1 MVKKLLS
8 YVKEYKVAAILTPL
22 FMLLEVAMEM
32 VIPRMMASIIDK
44 GVNGGDLNH
53 IFKMGIGMVFIAVV
67 GLFAGVMGGWTGSV
81 AAAGFAKNL
90 RQAQFEKIQT
100 FSFKNIDR
108 FSSNSL
114 ITRLTTDVTNL
125 QNAFLMLLRM
135 GTRAPASLIV
145 ALLMAISISPKLS
158 LIYVF
163 ALVFL
168 ISVMMIIL
176 PKTRKVFNEVFN
188 AK

>member
-32 VIPRMMASIIDK
+32 VIPRMMASIIDN

-90 RQAQFEKIQT
+90 RQAQFEKID
-100 FSFKNIDR
+100 FF
-108 FSSNSL
+108 F
-114 ITRLTTDVTNL
+114 
-125 QNAFLMLLRM
+125 
-135 GTRAPASLIV
+135 
-145 ALLMAISISPKLS
+145 
-158 LIYVF
+158 
-163 ALVFL
+163 
-168 ISVMMIIL
+168 
-176 PKTRKVFNEVFN
+176 
-188 AK
+188 